1 VSVTGPDEHHEKP
14 HLSERLA
21 RRRQEHL
28 KRGRVYRIAFAT
40 AGIAVTLIGVGMLV
54 LPGPALV
61 VIPIGL
67 TMLAMEFSWAER
79 ALERALEEAEKA
91 QQRAKQASPAQRL
104 LVSVAVVVAAGLFVV
119 AAIKWDIPVLPVV

>member
-1 VSVTGPDEHHEKP
+1 MSGPEEHHEKP

-21 RRRQEHL
+21 RRREEHL
-28 KRGRVYRIAFAT
+28 KRGRLYRIAFAGVGVAVT
-40 AGIAVTLIGVGMLV
+40 LAGIAMLV

-79 ALERALEEAEKA
+79 ALERALDEAEKA
-91 QQRAKQASPAQRL
+91 QHRAKQSSPRERL
-104 LVSVAVVVAAGLFVV
+104 LMGVAVAVAAGLFVV
-119 AAIKWDIPVLPVV
+119 AAIKWDIPLVPLV